1 MIRVEPRLYPNG
13 EANVNDSNRVVGTA
27 FLLRALLNAG
37 HMHDDVDTVI
47 GSGLSQYT
55 QALTAKTRKLTYMP
69 AVAKSADLTVLRP
82 FAEPFSA
89 EGELRLLRGNLGQ
102 AIVKVSAVAP
112 EHRVITSPAH
122 VFDAQVDAITAFK
135 ANRFVTDSVL
145 IVRSQGR
152 ALAACRSCNNSLRRC
167 RYCWIAD

>member
-1 MIRVEPRLYPNG
+1 M
-13 EANVNDSNRVVGTA
+13 
-27 FLLRALLNAG
+27 
-37 HMHDDVDTVI
+37 
-47 GSGLSQYT
+47 
-55 QALTAKTRKLTYMP
+55 
-69 AVAKSADLTVLRP
+69 
-82 FAEPFSA
+82 
-89 EGELRLLRGNLGQ
+89 
-102 AIVKVSAVAP
+102 
-112 EHRVITSPAH
+112 ITSPAH